1 MGEKGKRNC
10 IDNISPLIGFWGLS
24 AGGERGGILKI
35 KNEKK
40 AVKKGLQKI
49 GEKGKRN
56 FIDNI
61 SPLIGFR
68 GLSAGGICDGEK
80 TDR

>member
-1 MGEKGKRNC
+1 MFCRRRIKERFSKLKMRKKG
-10 IDNISPLIGFWGLS
+10 SQ
-24 AGGERGGILKI
+24 
-35 KNEKK
+35 
-40 AVKKGLQKI
+40 KGLQKI